1 MGLWSLNIHP
11 ELLQNCTYRWYG
23 TKSST
28 HGMRVRKDR
37 KSIFGADAAGKILVV
52 VDYVFFF
59 FHGQPLSRSG

>member
-11 ELLQNCTYRWYG
+11 ELLQNCTYRWY
-23 TKSST
+23 
-28 HGMRVRKDR
+28 GMRVRKDR